1 MYTIEE
7 FDEKKSK
14 ILKYIMYK
22 KRSKQEIKNK
32 FAGTMPEELL
42 EDIMAEL
49 EENGY
54 IDDSS
59 YVERAINE
67 FIALNNLSI
76 KEVKYKLYNK
86 GISSNIIDDYMY
98 KNYEKMK
105 EYEITS
111 ALNIIGKKINTLE
124 ENEIIQYLLKKGY
137 KTDNIREAIDKMDY

>member
-86 GISSNIIDDYMY
+86 GISSNIIDDYMS

>member
-42 EDIMAEL
+42 EDIIAEL

-86 GISSNIIDDYMY
+86 GISSNIIDDYMS

>member
-1 MYTIEE
+1 
-7 FDEKKSK
+7 
-14 ILKYIMYK
+14 MYK

-86 GISSNIIDDYMY
+86 GISSNIIDDYMS